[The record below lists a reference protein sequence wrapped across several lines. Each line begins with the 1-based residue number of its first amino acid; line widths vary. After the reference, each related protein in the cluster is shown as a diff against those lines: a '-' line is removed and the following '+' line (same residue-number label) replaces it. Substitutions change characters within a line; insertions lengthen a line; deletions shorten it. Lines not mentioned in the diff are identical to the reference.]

1 MFDLG
6 GSSFDP
12 DLWSLVSLAE
22 ENYQEIEEMASGIDS
37 SSEEA
42 LAEGAA
48 TVLSPCCQFAGRV
61 NSASLGGMSELLEL
75 ALSEEFR
82 KYKSL
87 VFSSSV
93 VGGGSYVSVCNTYFA
108 SRELFLANH
117 LLEAFLSFYV
127 LYSALVV

>member
-1 MFDLG
+1 MSDLG
-6 GSSFDP
+6 GSSYDP

-48 TVLSPCCQFAGRV
+48 TVLSPCCQFARRV

-93 VGGGSYVSVCNTYFA
+93 VGGVVCECLQHILCE
-108 SRELFLANH
+108 S
-117 LLEAFLSFYV
+117 
-127 LYSALVV
+127 

>member
-1 MFDLG
+1 MSDLG

-93 VGGGSYVSVCNTYFA
+93 VGGG
-108 SRELFLANH
+108 H
-117 LLEAFLSFYV
+117 M
-127 LYSALVV
+127 

>member
-1 MFDLG
+1 MSDLG

-37 SSEEA
+37 TSEEA

-93 VGGGSYVSVCNTYFA
+93 VGGSYVSVCNTYFA